1 LQPQISSITEEEH
14 LTVSR
19 RHTFW
24 QELYFVFLEFGATT
38 MNCIIA
44 FQKLYD
50 KISYITFVF
59 FDISRASD
67 V

>member
-1 LQPQISSITEEEH
+1 
-14 LTVSR
+14 
-19 RHTFW
+19 
-24 QELYFVFLEFGATT
+24 